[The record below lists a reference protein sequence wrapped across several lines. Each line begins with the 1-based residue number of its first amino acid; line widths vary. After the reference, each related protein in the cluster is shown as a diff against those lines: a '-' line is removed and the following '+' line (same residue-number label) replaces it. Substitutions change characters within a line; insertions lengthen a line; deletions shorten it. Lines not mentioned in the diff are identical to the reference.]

1 MNRQVDFLRVYLTLV
16 VLLVLQ
22 ACTASNPITR
32 AETVEQKAYATYG
45 TFVIFEEQAAK
56 LVSSGQLGRS
66 TIVKIGDADRRA
78 KPIADSLLDATLKF
92 TEIRE
97 EYEATGTGEERFIA
111 ATKELNG
118 WVEQALPLI
127 NNLVAA
133 VRGAQE

>member
-1 MNRQVDFLRVYLTLV
+1 MTQLKQYQAFY
-16 VLLVLQ
+16 LLVIMFALQ

-32 AETVEQKAYATYG
+32 AETAEQKAYATYG

-56 LVSSGQLGRS
+56 LVSSGQLPRS
-66 TIVKIGDADRRA
+66 TVVAIGDADRRA

-97 EYEATGTGEERFIA
+97 EYEASGTGETRFIA

-133 VRGAQE
+133 VRGSNE